1 MHDELQPNVI
11 SSDAGDQRRLQDVG
25 AVPDARALLGKS
37 LHDEL
42 ETHVINGSSL
52 GTSAMT

>member
-25 AVPDARALLGKS
+25 AVPDARALLGKP
-37 LHDEL
+37 LHEEL
-42 ETHVINGSSL
+42 ETHVINCSSL
-52 GTSAMT
+52 GTSATA